1 MDYDESLDY
10 TDLFHRE
17 PIPDACP
24 QKEGRVPQIE
34 EYLAQINSQT
44 EHQPCFSNRQT
55 GILNTQPILS
65 KCENIFGYNELS
77 NGPQMEGKPQLLS
90 KSQIVQAHLSEPSH
104 SNPTVRALVMA
115 LRSASGE
122 STEAIG
128 DPLSTLTESEP
139 EYRPPIN
146 GNKDYVWCGEG
157 LTTNSVL
164 FCLIFEKKSLICL
177 EGKKSTTPH

>member
-1 MDYDESLDY
+1 MDYDDSLDY
-10 TDLFHRE
+10 ADLFHHE
-17 PIPDACP
+17 PIFDNCP

-44 EHQPCFSNRQT
+44 EHQPCFSNGQT
-55 GILNTQPILS
+55 GILNMQPMVS
-65 KCENIFGYNELS
+65 KCGKIFGYNELS
-77 NGPQMEGKPQLLS
+77 NGPKMEGKPQLLS

-122 STEAIG
+122 STQAID
-128 DPLSTLTESEP
+128 DPLSSLTESEP

-164 FCLIFEKKSLICL
+164 FCLIFVKKNQ
-177 EGKKSTTPH
+177 